1 MKRHVTSLHTL
12 TYKLSQHNIALFVCS
27 TTGDGEEPKNMKM
40 FWRQLLSRQL
50 TPLTFSQLYFSVLG
64 LGDSSYAKFNYVAK
78 RLFRRLEGL
87 GKFFVVCEYVE

>member
-1 MKRHVTSLHTL
+1 
-12 TYKLSQHNIALFVCS
+12 
-27 TTGDGEEPKNMKM
+27 MKM

-50 TPLTFSQLYFSVLG
+50 TPQTFSQLYFSVLG

-87 GKFFVVCEYVE
+87 GKLFVICSMWTGGKLLVFTALPDVLRPYEIIV

>member
-1 MKRHVTSLHTL
+1 MK
-12 TYKLSQHNIALFVCS
+12 I
-27 TTGDGEEPKNMKM
+27 

-50 TPLTFSQLYFSVLG
+50 TPQTFSQLYFSVLG

-87 GKFFVVCEYVE
+87 GKFFVACGVLTSFKENFKFLLHCRMFCGLMR

>member
-1 MKRHVTSLHTL
+1 
-12 TYKLSQHNIALFVCS
+12 
-27 TTGDGEEPKNMKM
+27 M

-50 TPLTFSQLYFSVLG
+50 TSKTFSQLYFSVLG

-87 GKFFVVCEYVE
+87 GKFCVD

>member
-1 MKRHVTSLHTL
+1 
-12 TYKLSQHNIALFVCS
+12 VCS
-27 TTGDGEEPKNMKM
+27 TTGDGEEPKNMKL

-50 TPLTFSQLYFSVLG
+50 SPHTFSGLKYSVLG

-87 GKFFVVCEYVE
+87 GRFELSLLLFWAVFNTLEV